1 MPAPVTEPTAYKR
14 PESVL
19 VVVYNDLDEVL
30 LLRRVQP
37 AGFWQSVTGSLEW
50 GEAAGAAA
58 RRELFEET
66 GLDLPVE
73 ACGPTNRFPIRPEW
87 RARYAPAVTENSE
100 SVFRVAVTGRPA
112 IRLNPAEHDACEWV
126 PRQAAA
132 ARVFSWTNREAILA
146 LPPVSGTHP
155 AAQAP

>member
-1 MPAPVTEPTAYKR
+1 MTEPATHKR

-19 VVVYNDLDEVL
+19 VVVYNDRGEVL

-66 GLDLPVE
+66 GLDLRVE
-73 ACGPTNRFPIRPEW
+73 PCGRTNRFAIRPEW
-87 RARYAPAVTENSE
+87 RARYAPEADENTET
-100 SVFRVAVTGRPA
+100 VFRVAVSGYPA
-112 IRLNPAEHDACEWV
+112 IRLNPAEHDACEWL

-146 LPPVSGTHP
+146 FVPPGSDEGASQTP
-155 AAQAP
+155 

>member
-19 VVVYNDLDEVL
+19 VVVYNDQDEVL

-50 GEAAGAAA
+50 GESAGAAA

-73 ACGPTNRFPIRPEW
+73 ACGRTNRFPIRPEW
-87 RARYAPAVTENSE
+87 RSRYAPAVTENSE
-100 SVFRVAVTGRPA
+100 TVYRVAVAGRPA
-112 IRLNPAEHDACEWV
+112 IRLNPAEHDASEWV

-132 ARVFSWTNREAILA
+132 ARVFSWTNREAIRA
-146 LPPVSGTHP
+146 LPPAAGAPPVSP
-155 AAQAP
+155 AP

>member
-1 MPAPVTEPTAYKR
+1 MSVTGPTAYKR

-19 VVVYNDLDEVL
+19 VVVYNDQDEVL
-30 LLRRVQP
+30 LLRRAQP

-73 ACGPTNRFPIRPEW
+73 ACGPTYRFPIRPEW
-87 RARYAPAVTENSE
+87 RARYAPAVVQNSE
-100 SVFRVAVTGRPA
+100 TVFRVAVTGRPA
-112 IRLNPAEHDACEWV
+112 IRLNPAEHAACEWL

-146 LPPVSGTHP
+146 LPSPPG
-155 AAQAP
+155 APP